1 MLQVYNAPKFF
12 ELKTSFNHELQQHY
26 VDATEM
32 RVDPYYYSIYNIWM
46 NFIFMGLGPFV
57 VLISLNGLTLRSLIF
72 HLKQQNPSSTAYDDR
87 NKSGN
92 ITILTQAKANFSE
105 LMLSQLNL
113 IKFTTLKVNLTL
125 IFIHLF
131 YLIISRIIR
140 LIHFFIPLISPIT
153 IYNFAFSL
161 IYFSG
166 PQYNSNKSQCDVK
179 AALNNQVRCS

>member
-1 MLQVYNAPKFF
+1 
-12 ELKTSFNHELQQHY
+12 
-26 VDATEM
+26 M

-92 ITILTQAKANFSE
+92 ITILTLAKANFSE

-125 IFIHLF
+125 IFIYLF

-140 LIHFFIPLISPIT
+140 LTHFFISLITSN
-153 IYNFAFSL
+153 YKFFKYAFSL
-161 IYFSG
+161 IHFSG

-179 AALNNQVRCS
+179 AALNNQVRNS

>member
-1 MLQVYNAPKFF
+1 MYNAPKFF

-92 ITILTQAKANFSE
+92 ITILTPAKANFLE

-125 IFIHLF
+125 IFIHHF

-140 LIHFFIPLISPIT
+140 LTHFYISLISPN
-153 IYNFAFSL
+153 YNFQIFFHINLFQWTS
-161 IYFSG
+161 I
-166 PQYNSNKSQCDVK
+166 QQ
-179 AALNNQVRCS
+179 Q